1 MGRRKSQLCR
11 TTCASSANNM
21 TKATAIVGVTCFLL
35 LSATVFVALS
45 DKDHSTTDIGS
56 PSATTD
62 LHVDKVKDA
71 EADGPSE
78 AARFDSF
85 WDHTAGSGQCDK
97 PQLDKIARSIK
108 AAAPKIQYAIDNRN
122 DALWTKW
129 FGQPT
134 SENPDYKVDD
144 RMKDGLKRMDD
155 RDWQPLCCPVSG
167 GDEHCK
173 SFTKTGSRTMAYV
186 NLYRYNNTKYTWNR
200 ITLCADTFSETDMT
214 FGFTLFHEAVHMISN
229 AGDGNGGYSKKNLV
243 SLALNKPDLARL
255 TSNSYMLY
263 TMQNSLSHDDYE
275 KYSDGE
281 GHSLTSLACT
291 NKWHN
296 CHDGLTATQCASGTL
311 TNGQAL
317 GVDCCEACS
326 QFNLSTTQSTSNPG
340 NNQNARGLKR
350 VGEDCWDGCNNQQ
363 GPCDWCGT
371 GYCCR
376 LGWSDHSNGCDGSI
390 GMVVTDRSEPRHVCS
405 KAPNGACADEKAS
418 GGEAWTDSA
427 GSNCAFYKRMA
438 EYSWCSSYGTSYTNA
453 GLVANQACCTCGGGS
468 K

>member
-1 MGRRKSQLCR
+1 
-11 TTCASSANNM
+11 
-21 TKATAIVGVTCFLL
+21 
-35 LSATVFVALS
+35 VALS

-62 LHVDKVKDA
+62 LHVEVKDA
-71 EADGPSE
+71 EADGKG
-78 AARFDSF
+78 DSY
-85 WDHTAGSGQCDK
+85 WEHTAGSDQCDK

-173 SFTKTGSRTMAYV
+173 SCTKTGSRTMAYV

-243 SLALNKPDLARL
+243 GLALNKPDLARL
-255 TSNSYMLY
+255 TANSYMLY
-263 TMQNSLSHDDYE
+263 TMQNSLTDADYE
-275 KYSDGE
+275 KTSDAWGT
-281 GHSLTSLACT
+281 SLTSLACT
-291 NKWHN
+291 NKFTD
-296 CHDGLTATQCASGTL
+296 CHDFGIDQNSCASGTMFD
-311 TNGQAL
+311 GQAI

-326 QFNLSTTQSTSNPG
+326 RFNPSTTQSTSN
-340 NNQNARGLKR
+340 QN
-350 VGEDCWDGCNNQQ
+350 
-363 GPCDWCGT
+363 GPC
-371 GYCCR
+371 
-376 LGWSDHSNGCDGSI
+376 
-390 GMVVTDRSEPRHVCS
+390 V
-405 KAPNGACADEKAS
+405 DEKAS
-418 GGEAWTDSA
+418 GGEAWTDTS
-427 GSNCAFYKRMA
+427 GDTCADYK
-438 EYSWCSSYGTSYTNA
+438 ENSWCSCCGGNYGLLL
-453 GLVANQACCTCGGGS
+453 GANQACCTCGGGS
-468 K
+468 KLNGPIG

>member
-1 MGRRKSQLCR
+1 MG
-11 TTCASSANNM
+11 SSANNM
-21 TKATAIVGVTCFLL
+21 TKATAIIGVTCFLV
-35 LSATVFVALS
+35 LSATVYVALS

-62 LHVDKVKDA
+62 LHVEVKDA
-71 EADGPSE
+71 EADGLHVG
-78 AARFDSF
+78 DSF
-85 WDHTAGSGQCDK
+85 FKHTAGSGQCDK
-97 PQLDKIARSIK
+97 PQLDKIDRSIK
-108 AAAPKIQYAIDNRN
+108 AAAPKIQYAIDNKN

-134 SENPDYKVDD
+134 SENPDDKVVD

-173 SFTKTGSRTMAYV
+173 SCTKTGSRIMAFV
-186 NLYRYNNTKYTWNR
+186 NSYRDVYNNDPTKYQWNR

-229 AGDGNGGYSKKNLV
+229 AGDGNGDYSKENLV
-243 SLALNKPDLARL
+243 SLALNKPDVARL

-263 TMQNSLSHDDYE
+263 TMQNSLSDADYE
-275 KYSDGE
+275 KTSDGW
-281 GHSLTSLACT
+281 GNSLTSLACT
-291 NKWHN
+291 NKWSN
-296 CHDGLTATQCASGTL
+296 CHDLGNDQNSCASGTL
-311 TNGQAL
+311 TNGQAI

-326 QFNLSTTQSTSNPG
+326 QFDLSTTQSTSNPG
-340 NNQNARGLKR
+340 NNQN
-350 VGEDCWDGCNNQQ
+350 
-363 GPCDWCGT
+363 
-371 GYCCR
+371 
-376 LGWSDHSNGCDGSI
+376 
-390 GMVVTDRSEPRHVCS
+390 
-405 KAPNGACADEKAS
+405 GACADEKVF

-427 GSNCAFYKRMA
+427 GDSCADYKKN
-438 EYSWCSSYGTSYTNA
+438 SWCILGTDYKNA

>member
-1 MGRRKSQLCR
+1 MG
-11 TTCASSANNM
+11 ASSSNNM

-167 GDEHCK
+167 GDEHCGDC
-173 SFTKTGSRTMAYV
+173 TETGSSTQAFVESYT
-186 NLYRYNNTKYTWNR
+186 YNNDPTKYQWNR

-214 FGFTLFHEAVHMISN
+214 FGFILFHEAVHMVS
-229 AGDGNGGYSKKNLV
+229 AARDGNGDYSKKNLV
-243 SLALNKPDLARL
+243 SLALNNPDVARL

-275 KYSDGE
+275 KSSDGWDY
-281 GHSLTSLACT
+281 GCT
-291 NKWHN
+291 NKFSD
-296 CHDGLTATQCASGTL
+296 CHFRAGGLTATQCASGTL
-311 TNGQAL
+311 TNGQAI

-326 QFNLSTTQSTSNPG
+326 QFDLSTTQSTSNPG
-340 NNQNARGLKR
+340 NNQN
-350 VGEDCWDGCNNQQ
+350 
-363 GPCDWCGT
+363 GP
-371 GYCCR
+371 
-376 LGWSDHSNGCDGSI
+376 
-390 GMVVTDRSEPRHVCS
+390 
-405 KAPNGACADEKAS
+405 CADEKVF
-418 GGEAWTDSA
+418 GGEAWADSA
-427 GSNCAFYKRMA
+427 GDSCADYK
-438 EYSWCSSYGTSYTNA
+438 ENSWCSSYGTGYTNA

-468 K
+468 KLNGPIG

>member
-1 MGRRKSQLCR
+1 
-11 TTCASSANNM
+11 M
-21 TKATAIVGVTCFLL
+21 TKATAIVGVTCFLV

-71 EADGPSE
+71 EADGNHVGD
-78 AARFDSF
+78 RFGFDF
-85 WDHTAGSGQCDK
+85 HVHHTAGSGQCNK

-108 AAAPKIQYAIDNRN
+108 AAAPKIQHAIDNRN

-173 SFTKTGSRTMAYV
+173 SCTKTGSRTMAFV
-186 NLYRYNNTKYTWNR
+186 NYYTSNNNTKYNWKR

-214 FGFTLFHEAVHMISN
+214 FGFALFHEAVHMTSA
-229 AGDGNGGYSKKNLV
+229 AGDGNGDYSKKNLV
-243 SLALNKPDLARL
+243 SLALNKPDVARL

-263 TMQNSLSHDDYE
+263 TMQNSLSDADYE
-275 KYSDGE
+275 KTSEGE
-281 GHSLTSLACT
+281 GHSLTSLTCT

-296 CHDGLTATQCASGTL
+296 CHDLGNDQNSCASGTMFD
-311 TNGQAL
+311 GQAI

-326 QFNLSTTQSTSNPG
+326 RFNPSTTQSTSN
-340 NNQNARGLKR
+340 QN
-350 VGEDCWDGCNNQQ
+350 
-363 GPCDWCGT
+363 GPC
-371 GYCCR
+371 
-376 LGWSDHSNGCDGSI
+376 
-390 GMVVTDRSEPRHVCS
+390 V
-405 KAPNGACADEKAS
+405 DEKAS
-418 GGEAWTDSA
+418 GGEAWTDTS
-427 GSNCAFYKRMA
+427 GDTCADYKKN
-438 EYSWCSSYGTSYTNA
+438 SWCSCCGGNYGGTDQGGNY
-453 GLVANQACCTCGGGS
+453 GKLLGANQACCTCGGGIGHHN
-468 K
+468 

>member
-11 TTCASSANNM
+11 TTCASSANNT

-71 EADGPSE
+71 EADG
-78 AARFDSF
+78 RFYDGILGHDF
-85 WDHTAGSGQCDK
+85 GDRIVAQNIMKHTAGSGQCNK

-144 RMKDGLKRMDD
+144 RMKDGLKRMDG

-173 SFTKTGSRTMAYV
+173 SCTKTGSRTMAYV

-243 SLALNKPDLARL
+243 GLALNKPDLARL

-263 TMQNSLSHDDYE
+263 TMQNSLSDADYE
-275 KYSDGE
+275 KTSDGW
-281 GHSLTSLACT
+281 GNSLTSLACT
-291 NKWHN
+291 NKWSD
-296 CHDGLTATQCASGTL
+296 CHDFGIDQNSCASGTMFD
-311 TNGQAL
+311 GQAI
-317 GVDCCEACS
+317 GVACCEACS
-326 QFNLSTTQSTSNPG
+326 QFDLSTTQSTSNQG
-340 NNQNARGLKR
+340 NNQN
-350 VGEDCWDGCNNQQ
+350 
-363 GPCDWCGT
+363 GPC
-371 GYCCR
+371 
-376 LGWSDHSNGCDGSI
+376 
-390 GMVVTDRSEPRHVCS
+390 V
-405 KAPNGACADEKAS
+405 DEKAS
-418 GGEAWTDSA
+418 GGEAWTDTHGLS
-427 GSNCAFYKRMA
+427 CADYK
-438 EYSWCSSYGTSYTNA
+438 ENSWCSCCGGNYGLLL
-453 GLVANQACCTCGGGS
+453 GANQACCTCGGGIGHHN
-468 K
+468 

>member
-1 MGRRKSQLCR
+1 MG
-11 TTCASSANNM
+11 SSANNM

-167 GDEHCK
+167 GDEHCGDC
-173 SFTKTGSRTMAYV
+173 TETGSSTQAFVESYT
-186 NLYRYNNTKYTWNR
+186 YNNDPTKYQWNR

-214 FGFTLFHEAVHMISN
+214 FGFILFHEAVHMVS
-229 AGDGNGGYSKKNLV
+229 AARDGNGDYSKKNLV
-243 SLALNKPDLARL
+243 SLALNNPDVARL

-263 TMQNSLSHDDYE
+263 TMQNSLSHDGYE
-275 KYSDGE
+275 KSSHGWDYGCE
-281 GHSLTSLACT
+281 
-291 NKWHN
+291 NKFNN
-296 CHDGLTATQCASGTL
+296 CHSATVYDCASGTF
-311 TNGQAL
+311 TNGGAI
-317 GVDCCEACS
+317 GVDCCEACL
-326 QFNLSTTQSTSNPG
+326 QFDQSALVATTELNSGSGSGSGSGSATQSPSPS
-340 NNQNARGLKR
+340 Q
-350 VGEDCWDGCNNQQ
+350 
-363 GPCDWCGT
+363 
-371 GYCCR
+371 
-376 LGWSDHSNGCDGSI
+376 S
-390 GMVVTDRSEPRHVCS
+390 
-405 KAPNGACADEKAS
+405 GACADKEVF
-418 GGEAWTDSA
+418 GGRAWSDSA
-427 GSNCAFYKRMA
+427 GDSCADYKKNN
-438 EYSWCSSYGTSYTNA
+438 WCSGYGTGYKNA
-453 GLVANQACCTCGGGS
+453 ALVANQACCTCGGGN
-468 K
+468 